1 MDLQQTSKILATIW
15 ELYPSFGDGRNIP
28 KMAKTWQTIFA
39 DDKYDDVSDAVTA
52 YACRDERGFPPH
64 VGAIKELLW
73 QQKNPYISE
82 SSAWAIV
89 KKSIGGSPATSA
101 DRFYAL
107 PISIQKAVG
116 DPSTLRKWGSVE
128 EEHLE
133 TVVGSNFRRA
143 YREIIQREKSVSKLP
158 LSVRAAYA
166 EVLPLSE
173 YKNPG
178 SEQVLPKQECVQ
190 CPDKIK
196 KQTKERL
203 G

>member
-1 MDLQQTSKILATIW
+1 
-15 ELYPSFGDGRNIP
+15 
-28 KMAKTWQTIFA
+28 MAKTWQTIFA

-73 QQKNPYISE
+73 QQNNPYISE

-89 KKSIGGSPATSA
+89 KKSIGGSPATIA

-107 PISIQKAVG
+107 PASIQKAVG

-133 TVVGSNFRRA
+133 TVVGSNFRRS

-158 LSVRAAYA
+158 ARIQAAYA

-173 YKNPG
+173 YNRPAQ
-178 SEQVLPKQECVQ
+178 ERILPKPKIVQ

-196 KQTKERL
+196 RQTKERL